1 MTFLS
6 PWWLLG
12 LVLVPALLLWG
23 LLAPRGRPVT
33 VGSLVLWRRALSGG
47 ATGRPTARLRL
58 EDPLLWLDACC
69 VLLVILACAR
79 PAFHTERP
87 LDAVATVVLDHTASM
102 QMPSDG
108 PEGRRW
114 KDARRFY
121 ADVLEDVGNAPVRE
135 VHVPSISG
143 VPLAVTLRPE
153 AIRARGFYEDGVSPW
168 AGDVYRVAAE
178 EAVREP
184 GRPVV
189 VITDVAPT
197 EPLPENVYV
206 LATGGP
212 STNAGL
218 VRVAGRLSWES
229 REGWLL
235 VEARASPDAPGP
247 YALAM
252 YKDVDATELVRR
264 VEQFVS
270 PGETARRVFGLEGER
285 STLVVHPP
293 GEPEGVITGQRSP
306 RWNAVRLVRLEGP
319 DDGFPPDN
327 TARTLPGRPP
337 AAVRVIGT
345 CPASLRRALEATGHV
360 NVVEV
365 ASSEPAALE
374 GADLLVACGE
384 PLPEEWTGPAVV
396 MAPREAVGPVRP
408 TGETVESEWRVA
420 EDHPLA
426 EALYLPPPR
435 LDRVPRYE
443 VTPDVQILVGTR
455 EAPLIVTSTHDGAKR
470 LAVLFDVG
478 DPAVTDWPR
487 RASFPV
493 FWARVMRW
501 FHLRPYGM
509 EMFGAEAAV
518 ERMTDEND
526 VPFEAK
532 TVSVYSHSVILY
544 REPAEV
550 FGTDEGFQAGPG
562 RDDSQAA
569 AAAIEASI
577 EARREAALADA
588 WPWAVVLALA
598 ALAARAWVAR

>member
-1 MTFLS
+1 MTLLA
-6 PWWLLG
+6 PWWLVG

-23 LLAPRGRPVT
+23 LLAPRGRRVT
-33 VGSLVLWRRALSGG
+33 VGSLLLWRRALSGG
-47 ATGRPTARLRL
+47 AAGRPTALLRLR
-58 EDPLLWLDACC
+58 DPLLWLDAACIA
-69 VLLVILACAR
+69 LVILACAR
-79 PAFHTERP
+79 PALRTNRP
-87 LDAVATVVLDHTASM
+87 LEPVATVVLDRTASM

-108 PEGRRW
+108 PEGLRW
-114 KDARRFY
+114 KDAHRFY
-121 ADVLEDVGNAPVRE
+121 ADILEDVGTAPLRV
-135 VHVPSISG
+135 VYVPASNG
-143 VPLAVTLRPE
+143 VPLAVTQRRST
-153 AIRARGFYEDGVSPW
+153 IRAWGFDEYGVLPW

-184 GRPVV
+184 DRPVV

-252 YKDVDATELVRR
+252 YKDPDATELVRR
-264 VEQFVS
+264 VERFVS
-270 PGETARRVFGLEGER
+270 PGETARRVFALEGER
-285 STLVVHPP
+285 HTLVVHPP
-293 GEPEGVITGQRSP
+293 GEPEHVITGQRSP

-319 DDGFPPDN
+319 EDGFPPDN
-327 TARTLPGRPP
+327 TARTVPGRPP
-337 AAVRVIGT
+337 LAVRVIGQ
-345 CPASLRRALEATGHV
+345 CPASLRKALEATGHV

-384 PLPEEWTGPAVV
+384 PLPKDWTGPAVV
-396 MAPREAVGPVRP
+396 VAPPEAVGPVRP
-408 TGETVESEWRVA
+408 TGDEVSAEWRVA
-420 EDHPLA
+420 EDHPFA
-426 EALYLPPPR
+426 DALYLPPPHVGPVPGYD
-435 LDRVPRYE
+435 LAPEARV
-443 VTPDVQILVGTR
+443 LVGTR
-455 EAPLIVTSTHDGAKR
+455 EAPLIVSWTHDYAKR

-478 DPAVTDWPR
+478 DRAVTDWPW

-501 FHLRPYGM
+501 FHLRPYRI

-518 ERMTDEND
+518 ERMAEDHY
-526 VPFEAK
+526 VPSEVDRLPVAF
-532 TVSVYSHSVILY
+532 SMPMY

-562 RDDSQAA
+562 RDDSAA
-569 AAAIEASI
+569 AGAAIEASI
-577 EARREAALADA
+577 EARREATLDPA
-588 WPWAVVLALA
+588 WPWAAALAVLAL
-598 ALAARAWVAR
+598 LARAWVAR